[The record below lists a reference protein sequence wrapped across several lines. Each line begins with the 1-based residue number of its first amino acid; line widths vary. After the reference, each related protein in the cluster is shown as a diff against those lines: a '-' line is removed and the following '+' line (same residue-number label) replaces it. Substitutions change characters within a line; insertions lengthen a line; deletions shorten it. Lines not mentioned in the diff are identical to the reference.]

1 MDIEDIRD
9 GVLNILKELHE
20 DIDFEAEEKMVDD
33 KILDS
38 FDLVTLV
45 TELGD
50 EFDIEITAKDFVAE
64 NFNSVDALSE
74 MIERLMEE

>member
-1 MDIEDIRD
+1 MDE
-9 GVLNILKELHE
+9 LLEILKELHS
-20 DIDFEAEEKMVDD
+20 DVDFEKEDKLVDD

-50 EFDIEITAKDFVAE
+50 TFDVEITAKDFVPE
-64 NFNSVDALSE
+64 NFNSAQAMWAMVQ
-74 MIERLMEE
+74 RLMDE

>member
-1 MDIEDIRD
+1 MEE
-9 GVLNILKELHE
+9 LLEILQELHS
-20 DIDFEAEEKMVDD
+20 DVDFETENKLVDD

-50 EFDIEITAKDFVAE
+50 AFDIEITAKDFVPE
-64 NFNSVDALSE
+64 NFNSAQAMWE
-74 MIERLMEE
+74 MVQRLMEE

>member
-1 MDIEDIRD
+1 MDE
-9 GVLNILKELHE
+9 LLEILEELHS
-20 DIDFEAEEKMVDD
+20 DIDFEVEDRLVDD

-50 EFDIEITAKDFVAE
+50 QFDIEITAKDFIPE
-64 NFNSVDALSE
+64 NFNSAAAMWA
-74 MIERLMEE
+74 MIQRLMEE